1 MILLTITDD
10 PKDRTKFCILYE
22 KYRYLLHKV
31 AMEVK
36 EETNGSI
43 YRWI

>member
-31 AMEVK
+31 AMEVLHDRYLA
-36 EETNGSI
+36 EAH
-43 YRWI
+43 